1 MNAKQ
6 ARIQSEYNYFGITLE
21 DIQARERQVAHGFI
35 ECVQAVERAVENGR
49 CSTAVTFEIYKRG
62 IYQLVKRDL
71 EDLGYAIE
79 IDSDETTAQLSIYW

>member
-1 MNAKQ
+1 MN
-6 ARIQSEYNYFGITLE
+6 ITILGLHLKTFRRE
-21 DIQARERQVAHGFI
+21 ERQVAHGFI